1 MREAAFIK
9 QNNARWQEFEKLLAA
24 GALTP
29 EKKADVFIQ
38 LTDDLSFSRTQYPQ
52 SETTQYL
59 NQLTSKIHQHIYT
72 TKKEEQSRFITFWTR
87 EMPMLFASL
96 QKPMLYSF
104 LITMIA
110 TTIGAVSTISDD
122 TFVRLI
128 LGDGYVNM
136 TLQNIKDGNPTGVYA
151 NADQVNMFF
160 AITFNNI
167 KVSFIAFAAGIILS
181 FGTGYILFS
190 NGIMLGTFFSL
201 FYQHNLLFDSIFVV
215 MLHGTLE
222 ISAIILAGGAGLRMG
237 NSILFPSTYSRMDSF
252 KMGAKDGLKVV
263 MGLMPIF
270 IVAGFIESFVTRY
283 ANMPI
288 LIKGTII
295 LASLIFILF
304 YFLIYPLRYRTKK
317 NVSKN

>member
-9 QNNARWQEFEKLLAA
+9 QNNARWQELEKLLAEGSLA
-24 GALTP
+24 P
-29 EKKADVFIQ
+29 EKKADIFIQ
-38 LTDDLSFSRTQYPQ
+38 LTDDLSFSRTQYPE

-87 EMPMLFASL
+87 ELPMLFASL

-110 TTIGAVSTISDD
+110 TTIGAVSTLSDD

-136 TLQNIKDGNPTGVYA
+136 TLQNIKEGNPTGVYA
-151 NADQVNMFF
+151 NADEISMFF
-160 AITFNNI
+160 GITFNNI

-190 NGIMLGTFFSL
+190 NGIMLGTFFAL
-201 FYQHNLLFDSIFVV
+201 FYQHNLFFDSVLVV

-222 ISAIILAGGAGLRMG
+222 ISAIILAGGAGLRIG
-237 NSILFPSTYSRMDSF
+237 NSILFPGTYSRIDSF

-270 IVAGFIESFVTRY
+270 IVAGFIESFITRHSHL
-283 ANMPI
+283 PI

-295 LASLIFILF
+295 FASLFFIIF
-304 YFLIYPLRYRTKK
+304 YFFIYPRQFNPPKD
-317 NVSKN
+317 VSKN